1 MKVIGNSL
9 GRRWREG
16 DRDTEREGSSVSKV
30 TSLESPSYV
39 NNSILCWSEHVWRKV
54 LVLKHLESWL
64 IEAAQVHSDHS
75 STKQIQGPGGVQKAQ
90 RTPISLAPA
99 SEIMEKLLQKTRQ
112 DKTQHPSLICDV
124 WDFFTEKKFHQ
135 TRDKGLYIFS
145 FFKIYFIDYSVTV
158 VPFSST
164 LHTTST
170 LHATCHPHSPPLVYV
185 HESYI

>member
-16 DRDTEREGSSVSKV
+16 DRETEREGSSVSKV

-39 NNSILCWSEHVWRKV
+39 NNSILCWFEHVWRKV

-112 DKTQHPSLICDV
+112 DKTQHPSLIFDV

-135 TRDKGLYIFS
+135 TRDKGLYIFLFLKYILLIILLQLS
-145 FFKIYFIDYSVTV
+145 HFPPPCT
-158 VPFSST
+158 PPPPCMP
-164 LHTTST
+164 
-170 LHATCHPHSPPLVYV
+170 HATRIPPL
-185 HESYI
+185 